1 MHYLTSEKEGEIMQ
15 TTRRLLLGLS
25 VLALFVTVNSGCS
38 ALHPDHAPQSH
49 THPVQTHPPQA
60 HQHPEIVQ
68 AVEGVAEAATSRS
81 ESAAG
86 QAEAAAQRAEDA
98 AARVEA
104 MFEKL
109 MQK

>member
-25 VLALFVTVNSGCS
+25 VLALSVTVNSGCS
-38 ALHPDHAPQSH
+38 AITGHPHPQH
-49 THPVQTHPPQA
+49 THPVQAHPPQS

-68 AVEGVAEAATSRS
+68 AVEGVAEAATGRS

>member
-1 MHYLTSEKEGEIMQ
+1 MHYLTLEKEGEIMQ
-15 TTRRLLLGLS
+15 TTKRLLLGLS
-25 VLALFVTVNSGCS
+25 VLALLVTVNSGCS
-38 ALHPDHAPQSH
+38 ALHPSHEPQTH
-49 THPVQTHPPQA
+49 THPVQAHPPQA

-68 AVEGVAEAATSRS
+68 AVEGVAEAATGRS
-81 ESAAG
+81 EFAAG
-86 QAEAAAQRAEDA
+86 QAEAAAQRAEDS

>member
-1 MHYLTSEKEGEIMQ
+1 MHYLTSEKEGKIMQ
-15 TTRRLLLGLS
+15 TTRRLLRGLP
-25 VLALFVTVNSGCS
+25 VLALLGMVNPGCS
-38 ALHPDHAPQSH
+38 YLQRHEPQAH
-49 THPVQTHPPQA
+49 THPLQAHPPQA

-86 QAEAAAQRAEDA
+86 QAEAAAQRAEA
-98 AARVEA
+98 AASRAEA